1 MTATLTTLERA
12 SDRRSR
18 QSRPE
23 MTFVRGGALGGRRL
37 HGRAHPAERHRNMK
51 TDTGK
56 APLPAAMVCWWLP
69 LAYCVANL
77 TPYLQLVL
85 VFGRKGGSHHG

>member
-1 MTATLTTLERA
+1 MQ
-12 SDRRSR
+12 
-18 QSRPE
+18 QSSK
-23 MTFVRGGALGGRRL
+23 AK
-37 HGRAHPAERHRNMK
+37 K

-56 APLPAAMVCWWLP
+56 APLLAAMVWWWLP

-85 VFGRKGGSHHG
+85 VFGRKGGSRHG

>member
-1 MTATLTTLERA
+1 MTL
-12 SDRRSR
+12 
-18 QSRPE
+18 
-23 MTFVRGGALGGRRL
+23 VRNGYEADLAVAAFI
-37 HGRAHPAERHRNMK
+37 RAHQVERHCNMK

-56 APLPAAMVCWWLP
+56 GPLPAAMVWWWLP

-85 VFGRKGGSHHG
+85 VFGGKGGSHHG